1 MGLPARLAR
10 AVLSPRSL
18 DRDRTLATAERLGA
32 LTHLVASLELL
43 LRRADRAP
51 GGPNDWAVARR
62 RLDDRGPVARRVLT
76 ATAGQGKATAL
87 HAARAAS
94 AAFVLAPTDRLP
106 RSRAVANAIMAA
118 SSVGTFPG
126 HVYGTD
132 GSDQASFLVQA
143 TAALARSSRQHRVT
157 DAALWFLALQST
169 LNYTASGWVKMVSPT
184 WRSGRAMPGVMR
196 TVTYGHRGAWLAT
209 QRFPRSSTAVG
220 HAVLA
225 LECLFPVVF
234 AGRGRLAPLFV
245 GSAVAFHAANAGLMG
260 LGRFVGAFSAMHP
273 AVLYVTD
280 PRRKQGRNDALP
292 VVAAA
297 LAAGALAGGMAVR
310 ARRRRA
316 VATPRPGVRQMTTS
330 AGNEL
335 AYTVENEGATGPVIF
350 FESTLSATEF
360 HWEWVRRPLSEG
372 FTTVVYQR
380 AGYGASLRRDRGP
393 FTVASTARDF
403 ADLAAEVAGRRPV
416 VVVGHSLGGYLALR
430 SAEALGEH
438 AHGVVLIDPN
448 HPGGTARSARQADS
462 AKDFENVLRYVLPSM
477 RLGLG
482 SLLQIPKSFDRLPP
496 ELQEPAAEHYRDTA
510 MWSAVSRE
518 WNAVQNDFDGR
529 LPKTTAELLV
539 LSASATVENDAVQQE
554 LHQELGGTGGGAT
567 FHVIGESD
575 HETVVTDRARAEVVA
590 GHIAAFVAGLTE
602 PRR

>member
-1 MGLPARLAR
+1 MGLLARLAR

-18 DRDRTLATAERLGA
+18 DRDRTLAAAERLGA

-43 LRRADRAP
+43 TRSADRGA

-62 RLDDRGPVARRVLT
+62 RLDDRGSVARRVLT
-76 ATAGQGKATAL
+76 ATAQPGAATAL

-94 AAFVLAPTDRLP
+94 AVFLLAPTDRFR
-106 RSRAVANAIMAA
+106 RSRAAANAVIAA

-143 TAALARSSRQHRVT
+143 TAALARSSRQPRVA

-196 TVTYGHRGAWLAT
+196 TVTYGHRGAWRAT

-225 LECLFPVVF
+225 LECLFPIVF

-245 GSAVAFHAANAGLMG
+245 GSAAAFHAANAGLMG

-280 PRRKQGRNDALP
+280 PRRKQDRSDALP
-292 VVAAA
+292 MAAAVVAAA
-297 LAAGALAGGMAVR
+297 AFAGGMAVR

-316 VATPRPGVRQMTTS
+316 VATLRPGVRRMTTA

-335 AYTVENEGATGPVIF
+335 AYTVENEHATGPVIF

-380 AGYGASLRRDRGP
+380 AGYGASVLHDRGP
-393 FTVASTARDF
+393 FTLASTARDF
-403 ADLAAEVAGRRPV
+403 ADLVAEVAGDRPV

-430 SAEALGEH
+430 SAEALGDR
-438 AHGVVLIDPN
+438 AHGVVLVDPN
-448 HPGGTARSARQADS
+448 HPGGTARSPRQADS
-462 AKDFENVLRYVLPSM
+462 AKDFENVLGYVLPSM
-477 RLGLG
+477 RIGLG
-482 SLLQIPKSFDRLPP
+482 SLLQIPHSFDRLPA
-496 ELQEPAAEHYRDTA
+496 ELRATAAEHYRDTA
-510 MWSAVSRE
+510 MWSAVRRE
-518 WNAVQNDFDGR
+518 WNAVKNDFDGR
-529 LPKTTAELLV
+529 LPKFSAELLV
-539 LSASATVENDAVQQE
+539 LSASATVEEDTVQQE
-554 LHQELGGTGGGAT
+554 LHRELGESGSGAT

-575 HETVVTDRARAEVVA
+575 HETVVTDRGRAEVVA

-602 PRR
+602 RRR

>member
-1 MGLPARLAR
+1 MGLLARLAR

-18 DRDRTLATAERLGA
+18 DRDHTLAAAERLGA

-43 LRRADRAP
+43 TRRADRSP

-62 RLDDRGPVARRVLT
+62 RLDDRRPLARRVLA
-76 ATAGQGKATAL
+76 ATAQPGMATVL

-94 AAFVLAPTDRLP
+94 AAFLLAPTGRFR
-106 RSRAVANAIMAA
+106 RSRAAANVIIAA
-118 SSVGTFPG
+118 SSVGTFPS

-143 TAALARSSRQHRVT
+143 TAALARSSRQPRVT

-184 WRSGRAMPGVMR
+184 WRSGRALPGVMR
-196 TVTYGHRGAWLAT
+196 TVTYGHRGAWRAT

-225 LECLFPVVF
+225 LECLFPIVF
-234 AGRGRLAPLFV
+234 AARGRLAPLFV
-245 GSAVAFHAANAGLMG
+245 GSAAAFHAANAGLMG

-280 PRRKQGRNDALP
+280 SRRKQDRSDALP
-292 VVAAA
+292 VAAAVVAAA
-297 LAAGALAGGMAVR
+297 AFTGGMAIK

-316 VATPRPGVRQMTTS
+316 VATPRPGALRMTTS

-335 AYTVENEGATGPVIF
+335 AYMVENEHATGPVIF

-360 HWEWVRRPLSEG
+360 HWEWVRRPLSEE
-372 FTTVVYQR
+372 FTTVTYQR
-380 AGYGASLRRDRGP
+380 AGYGASVLRDGGP
-393 FTVASTARDF
+393 FTVESTARDF
-403 ADLAAEVAGRRPV
+403 ADLSAEVAGDRPV

-430 SAEALGEH
+430 SAEVLGER
-438 AHGVVLIDPN
+438 AHGVVLVDPN

-462 AKDFENVLRYVLPSM
+462 AKDFENVLGYMLPSM

-482 SLLQIPKSFDRLPP
+482 SLLQIPQSFDRVPT
-496 ELQEPAAEHYRDTA
+496 ELRATAAEHYRDTA
-510 MWSAVSRE
+510 MWSAVHRE
-518 WNAVQNDFDGR
+518 WNAVNNDFDGR
-529 LPKTTAELLV
+529 LPKISAELLV
-539 LSASATVENDAVQQE
+539 LSASATVEEDAIQQE
-554 LHQELGGTGGGAT
+554 LHRELGDTGSSAM

-575 HETVVTDRARAEVVA
+575 HETIVTDRARAEVVA